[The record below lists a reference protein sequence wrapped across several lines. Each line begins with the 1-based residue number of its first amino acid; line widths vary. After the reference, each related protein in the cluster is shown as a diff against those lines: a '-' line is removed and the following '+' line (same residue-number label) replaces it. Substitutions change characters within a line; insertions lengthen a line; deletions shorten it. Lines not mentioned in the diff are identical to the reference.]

1 MPAFAGSM
9 HISPMNLSTPFQQL
23 FRPKKPQKE
32 LYLSLTLSHSHIG
45 ACAWSMD
52 SDGRLMVAA
61 AESKKLGNNTWK
73 NRIEIADQL
82 IEKLSEYAGTDAIHQ
97 VVFGLSQDMLTT
109 SGDIEKGIKLELKK
123 LSTML
128 DLAPVGFVNIDTAVV
143 FQMKHDEGVPPSVIL
158 LHVQGEEML
167 MSLYRV
173 GTCVGSRTIP
183 KTEFIV
189 EDVETAIKSFSDIE
203 VLPSRILLF
212 GDDTFA
218 LEAIQSQLLTH
229 QWPNRVNFLH
239 YPKIDVMPM
248 EDVARA
254 VALAG
259 ASELS
264 SAMGIDIDEK
274 EAAPTHEPARRQAG
288 LQAGEATVVAQT
300 SPVSEEKTIEEKT
313 DIEEEIVEK
322 VEPISDDKDMVEEI
336 DDAFGKLEEIEIR
349 PGDANVVAVSPEVL
363 GFKQKKEEIQLQ
375 KKERVGSKIMNVLT
389 NIHIH
394 LPKLPITGVAVPAVA
409 VLVVIM
415 GILGLLYYFLPKV
428 TITVGVLPQIIT
440 KEKAV
445 TIATSATGVD
455 EEKFIVPGKKQ
466 EKSITG
472 EKTIPVTGKKRIGDP
487 ARGTV
492 TLYNKTKTTT
502 TLKKGTVIE
511 YKSLEFTLDSDVEVA
526 SASENMIQSTLTYG
540 ITPAVIT
547 ALAIGEEGNVGANTE
562 FSVKGYDTSVMIAR
576 NSQVF
581 TGGTSREATVVSRA
595 DYDNLI
601 KTLTDELVVKAK
613 EELSQEVTGGEKLI
627 EQTIK
632 TTVASKSFTEELD
645 QEAKELHGKAMITV
659 TGTSYKEE
667 DMKTLL
673 LTLASK
679 DIQSGYIVNEGRTVT
694 TVVSPVVKKD
704 GSITAQASIRLVS
717 IPKIDVEIVRK
728 SLIGKSFTSAQE
740 LLKQNQGVGSA
751 EFVFKR
757 SLGNKLPLK
766 ATNITIDVVI
776 VE

>member
-1 MPAFAGSM
+1 M
-9 HISPMNLSTPFQQL
+9 HISHMNLSTSFQQL

-52 SDGRLMVAA
+52 DDGTLMVAA
-61 AESKKLGNNTWK
+61 AESKKLGKNTWE
-73 NRIEIADQL
+73 NRIQIADQL

-97 VVFGLSQDMLTT
+97 VVFGLFQDMLTT
-109 SGDIEKGIKLELKK
+109 AGDIEKGVKLELKK
-123 LSTML
+123 LSNML
-128 DLAPVGFVNIDTAVV
+128 DLVPVGFVNIDTAVV
-143 FQMKHDEGVPPSVIL
+143 FQIKHDEGVPPSVIL
-158 LHVQGEEML
+158 LHVQGEELL

-173 GTCVGSRTIP
+173 GTCVGSRTIQ

-212 GDDTFA
+212 GDDTNA
-218 LEAIQSQLLTH
+218 LETIQSQLLTH

-239 YPKIDVMPM
+239 YPKIDVMPI
-248 EDVARA
+248 EDVVRA

-259 ASELS
+259 ASELA

-274 EAAPTHEPARRQAG
+274 EAAPTHEAS
-288 LQAGEATVVAQT
+288 AGEKTVVAQ
-300 SPVSEEKTIEEKT
+300 PEEVKPT
-313 DIEEEIVEK
+313 
-322 VEPISDDKDMVEEI
+322 DDKDMVEEI
-336 DDAFGKLEEIEIR
+336 DDAFDKDIDKDEEKLEEIEIR
-349 PGDANVVAVSPEVL
+349 PEDANVVAVSPEVL
-363 GFKQKKEEIQLQ
+363 GFRSKKETIHFDREKPEESKLAHVFQQ
-375 KKERVGSKIMNVLT
+375 VKQTVGGVLST
-389 NIHIH
+389 IHF
-394 LPKLPITGVAVPAVA
+394 PKFPVKGIAVPIVA
-409 VLVVIM
+409 LLIVVIC
-415 GILGLLYYFLPKV
+415 ILGLLYYFLPKV
-428 TITVGVLPQIIT
+428 TITIGVIPQIIT

-466 EKSITG
+466 EKSISG
-472 EKTIPVTGKKRIGDP
+472 EKTIPVTGKKKIGDP

-492 TLYNKTKTTT
+492 TVYNKTTATKS
-502 TLKKGTVIE
+502 LKKGTVIE

-540 ITPAVIT
+540 TTPAVVT
-547 ALAIGEEGNVGANTE
+547 ASAIGEEGNVAANTE

-576 NSQVF
+576 NGQAF
-581 TGGTSREATVVSRA
+581 TGGSSREATVVSRA

-632 TTVASKSFTEELD
+632 TTVASKTFTEELD
-645 QEAKELHGKAMITV
+645 QEAKDLHGKATITV

-667 DMKTLL
+667 DIKTLL

-679 DIQSGYIVNEGRTVT
+679 DIQSGYIMNEGRTTT

-704 GSITAQASIRLVS
+704 GTITAQASIRLVA
-717 IPKIDVEIVRK
+717 IPKIDVDVIRK
-728 SLIGKSFTSAQE
+728 SLVGKSFVSAQT
-740 LLKQNQGVGSA
+740 LLKQIQGVGSA
-751 EFVFKR
+751 EFVFKQ
-757 SLGNKLPLK
+757 SPGNKLPLK

>member
-1 MPAFAGSM
+1 M
-9 HISPMNLSTPFQQL
+9 HISPMNLSTSFQQL

-52 SDGRLMVAA
+52 SDGTLMVAA
-61 AESKKLGNNTWK
+61 AESKKLGKNTWEH
-73 NRIEIADQL
+73 RIEIADQL

-109 SGDIEKGIKLELKK
+109 SGDIEKGVKLELKK

-128 DLAPVGFVNIDTAVV
+128 DLTPVGFVNIDTAVV
-143 FQMKHDEGVPPSVIL
+143 FQIKHDEGVPPSVIL
-158 LHVQGEEML
+158 LHVQGEELL

-173 GTCVGSRTIP
+173 GTCVGSRSIQ

-259 ASELS
+259 ASELA
-264 SAMGIDIDEK
+264 SAMGIDNEEQEDALSEAKSRHAGGEK
-274 EAAPTHEPARRQAG
+274 
-288 LQAGEATVVAQT
+288 TVVAQ
-300 SPVSEEKTIEEKT
+300 PEEVKPT
-313 DIEEEIVEK
+313 
-322 VEPISDDKDMVEEI
+322 DDKDMVEEI
-336 DDAFGKLEEIEIR
+336 DDAFNKDMDTEAAPSHEASAGEEKLEEIEIR
-349 PGDANVVAVSPEVL
+349 PEDANVVAVSPEVL
-363 GFKQKKEEIQLQ
+363 GFGKNEK
-375 KKERVGSKIMNVLT
+375 VSKIKKVLT
-389 NIHIH
+389 NIHIQIPQIPKIPIH
-394 LPKLPITGVAVPAVA
+394 GIALPL
-409 VLVVIM
+409 
-415 GILGLLYYFLPKV
+415 GIIGIIIVGLLGLLYYFLPKV
-428 TITVGVLPQIIT
+428 TITIGVIPQIIT

-472 EKTIPVTGKKRIGDP
+472 EKTIPVVGKKKIGDP

-492 TLYNKTKTTT
+492 TLYNKTKTAT

-540 ITPAVIT
+540 TTPAVIT
-547 ALAIGEEGNVGANTE
+547 ALAIGEEGNVAANSE
-562 FSVKGYDTSVMIAR
+562 FSVKGYDTNVLIAR
-576 NSQVF
+576 NGQPF

-601 KTLTDELVVKAK
+601 KTLTDELVLKAK

-632 TTVASKSFTEELD
+632 TTVANKSFTEELD
-645 QEAKELHGKAMITV
+645 QEAKELHGKATITV
-659 TGTSYKEE
+659 TGISYKE
-667 DMKTLL
+667 DDIKTLL

-679 DIQSGYIVNEGRTVT
+679 DIQSGYIVNEGRTIT
-694 TVVSPVVKKD
+694 TVVSPVLKKD

-717 IPKIDVEIVRK
+717 IPKIEVEMVRK
-728 SLIGKSFTSAQE
+728 SLVRKSFTSAQE
-740 LLKQNQGVGSA
+740 LLKQIQGVGSA
-751 EFVFKR
+751 EFVFKP
-757 SLGNKLPLK
+757 SLGNKMLPLK

>member
-1 MPAFAGSM
+1 M
-9 HISPMNLSTPFQQL
+9 HISPMNLSTSFQQL

-52 SDGRLMVAA
+52 ADGTLMVAA
-61 AESKKLGNNTWK
+61 AESKKLGKNTWE
-73 NRIEIADQL
+73 NRTQIADQL

-109 SGDIEKGIKLELKK
+109 AGDIEKGVKLKLKK
-123 LSTML
+123 LSNML

-143 FQMKHDEGVPPSVIL
+143 FQIKHDEGVPPSVIL
-158 LHVQGEEML
+158 LHVQGEELL

-173 GTCVGSRTIP
+173 GTCVGSRTIQ

-212 GDDTFA
+212 GDDTNA
-218 LEAIQSQLLTH
+218 LETIQSQLLTH

-239 YPKIDVMPM
+239 YPKIDVMPI

-259 ASELS
+259 ASELA
-264 SAMGIDIDEK
+264 SAMGIDIDEN
-274 EAAPTHEPARRQAG
+274 EE
-288 LQAGEATVVAQT
+288 TVVAQT
-300 SPVSEEKTIEEKT
+300 PPISQEKELSSESTIEEL
-313 DIEEEIVEK
+313 IAQEK
-322 VEPISDDKDMVEEI
+322 LSSEAKDMVEEI
-336 DDAFGKLEEIEIR
+336 DDAFDKDIGTDEKLSEAKSRSAGLEEIEIR
-349 PGDANVVAVSPEVL
+349 PEDANVVAVSPEVL
-363 GFKQKKEEIQLQ
+363 GFRSKKETIHFDREKPEKSKLAHVFQQ
-375 KKERVGSKIMNVLT
+375 VKQTVGGILST
-389 NIHIH
+389 IH
-394 LPKLPITGVAVPAVA
+394 LPKFPVKGIAVPIVA
-409 VLVVIM
+409 LLIVVIC
-415 GILGLLYYFLPKV
+415 ILGLLYYFLPKV
-428 TITVGVLPQIIT
+428 TITVGVLPQVIT

-445 TIATSATGVD
+445 TIATSATAVD
-455 EEKFIVPGKKQ
+455 AEKFIIPGKKQ

-492 TLYNKTKTTT
+492 TVYNKTTT
-502 TLKKGTVIE
+502 TTSLKKGTVME

-526 SASENMIQSTLTYG
+526 SASESIGS
-540 ITPAVIT
+540 ITFGTTTAAVT
-547 ALAIGEEGNVGANTE
+547 ASAIGEEGNVAANTE

-576 NSQVF
+576 NGQAF
-581 TGGTSREATVVSRA
+581 TGGKSREATVVSRA
-595 DYDNLI
+595 DYDALI
-601 KTLTDELVVKAK
+601 KALTDELVLKAK
-613 EELSQEVTGGEKLI
+613 YELSQEVTGGEKLI

-645 QEAKELHGKAMITV
+645 QEAKEVHGKATITV

-667 DMKTLL
+667 DIKTLL
-673 LTLASK
+673 LTLTSK
-679 DIQSGYIVNEGRTVT
+679 DIQSGYIINEGRTTT
-694 TVVSPVVKKD
+694 TVVSPVLKKD
-704 GSITAQASIRLVS
+704 GTITAQASIRLVS
-717 IPKIDVEIVRK
+717 IPKIDVDVIRK
-728 SLIGKSFTSAQE
+728 SLVGKSFVSAQT
-740 LLKQNQGVGSA
+740 LLKQIQGVGSA
-751 EFVFKR
+751 EFVFKQ
-757 SLGNKLPLK
+757 SPGNKTLPLK